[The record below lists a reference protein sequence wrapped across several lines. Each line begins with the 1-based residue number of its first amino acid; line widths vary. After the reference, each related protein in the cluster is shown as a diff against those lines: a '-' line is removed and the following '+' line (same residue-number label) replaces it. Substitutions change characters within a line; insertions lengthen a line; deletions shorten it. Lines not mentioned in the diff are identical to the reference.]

1 MHNAHK
7 NECFKEQAKE
17 ERLSFLFLSL
27 KISRI
32 EKRISFEKPGQRFK
46 KISAGVCCK
55 SDEKVIRY
63 KIDAADKN
71 F

>member
-7 NECFKEQAKE
+7 SGCLREQAKE
-17 ERLSFLFLSL
+17 ERLLFLFLSL

-32 EKRISFEKPGQRFK
+32 GKRIRFEK
-46 KISAGVCCK
+46 ISVGVCCK